1 MNSGALDILV
11 LDDGTAD
18 EEVVRALLSA
28 DAALRIVRYTDGIGH
43 QMPAADVVVVACGTY
58 NAGAAELIR
67 EAVED
72 HPDRPVVL
80 VTQGSPNGYI
90 DDAFQ
95 AGVAD
100 LVVLP
105 QPCDVEQARAM
116 SPQVRFTLGKAVGGR
131 GGASGGGG
139 VEGKMVVMVGPKG
152 GSGKTLS
159 ATNLAAALA
168 DGGQS
173 VVIVDLDLQFGDVG
187 LALGLAPDTTVYD
200 LISSGGSLD
209 ADKLDSFL
217 ARHESGARALL
228 APRRPDEAGLITV
241 EFLGNVFAMLRSR
254 YEVVI
259 VDTPPAFTREV
270 IAAVDISSDVCLV
283 GMLDALSLKNLK
295 LGLET
300 LERMGYDDNNI
311 RFLLNRADT
320 QVGISLDDVHAIVGR
335 MPDVLVPSDREVTRS
350 VNEGV
355 PIVLKNRGSEAAKAF
370 NSLAALYSGAQP
382 TKRKR
387 RRRLSFNRPA

>member
-1 MNSGALDILV
+1 MNAGAIDILV

-58 NAGAAELIR
+58 NPGAAELIR

-72 HPDRPVVL
+72 KADRPVVL
-80 VTQGSPNGYI
+80 VTQGAPNGYI

-95 AGVAD
+95 AGAAD

-105 QPCDVEQARAM
+105 QPCDVGLARAM
-116 SPQVRFTLGKAVGGR
+116 SHQVRFTLGKAVGGR
-131 GGASGGGG
+131 VAAGGA
-139 VEGKMVVMVGPKG
+139 EGKMVVMVGPKG

-241 EFLGNVFAMLRSR
+241 EFLGNVFTMLRSR

-270 IAAVDISSDVCLV
+270 IAAVDVSSDVCLV

-300 LERMGYDDNNI
+300 LERMGYDENNI

-320 QVGISLDDVHAIVGR
+320 QVGITLDDVHAIVGR
-335 MPDVLVPSDREVTRS
+335 MPDILVPSDREVTRS
-350 VNEGV
+350 INEGV
-355 PIVLKNRGSEAAKAF
+355 PIVLKNRGSDAAKAY
-370 NSLAALYSGAQP
+370 NSLAAMYSGAP
-382 TKRKR
+382 PAKRKR